1 MRKTRHPIVFF
12 LSQFLSIL
20 VLGGVLS
27 HASDSNHDAPWR
39 FADSEHRVL
48 VRLWASATGTPLAR
62 PVRISMSDSQL
73 LAKATGFHAW
83 DITDNKEVAVQS
95 NGSEVVLDPSTVIA
109 PGKER
114 RYYLYIFSKPC
125 VAKPV
130 AQVDDT
136 WQVETDGYIAHVNQ
150 QQGGAITSLLLKE
163 GDRRTETLGNGIY
176 WWTGRKAQITQK
188 GFGALPIEKTANG
201 PVFVGLRI
209 TYRDLLAKG
218 NSLVTDYRFF
228 KDFIEV
234 DHHYNA
240 RQKARLEWLKI
251 PVSLRAKGPT
261 PGLSS
266 NSLTTDAALLTS
278 GASNKWTSDP
288 SWHDVSY
295 QREKP
300 FGMGVIMRSQPGTS
314 GLYFMDSVKA
324 DEFEWIY
331 AEPFGWQ
338 QPQEIESDFDIKLTL
353 VPHVAG
359 KGRYLETLAKR
370 ETDTRVSVSVPQTKD
385 GPPID
390 SDHDG
395 LPDLAELE
403 RGTNPNCYDT
413 DLDGVPDGQD
423 SDPLRG
429 PVPNIKVKLP
439 AFKAQPTDRPQTL
452 AQVKPVLGVPTL
464 VLDGKPYGPMIYTRC
479 AGTLDQLGEMANR
492 NFPVHFEMV
501 GGVGWPGDQTAT
513 FKRLDEQLNRFLNQ
527 VPNGRIILRLYVCNP
542 PHFARDYPEETM
554 AFNDG
559 ARNHF
564 TKWYAMTDRPLE
576 ERGYPSFA
584 SEVWRQKTAEA
595 LHSYVTHVRKSDY
608 AKNIIGYFVCGGGT
622 EEWYYWGDY
631 DHSKYAVDFS
641 KPMLK
646 AFRDYLRSKYD
657 GDVRKLRVAWGEPQA
672 DFGTVLPP
680 DPRSRQT
687 TDDGV
692 FWDPN
697 KSQRVRDYY
706 YVHNKVMED
715 SLLIFSRAV
724 KQACNRE
731 QLMGMFHGYLQNHWY
746 LEGGQATLRELLS
759 SPDVDFWSGPP
770 QYNRRGHGE
779 HACIRFPIASLKKN
793 GKLWI
798 SESDIRTNFS
808 EPSPTN
814 PSLYG
819 RPPDL
824 DETLACL
831 KREFAHQLCEGGNGW
846 WFQMGK
852 SWYHH
857 EPILSL
863 FDQMQRCGEAAMS
876 FNRTS
881 DTDIAAVVSLNS
893 LFTGRPWPV
902 SSSLMDAFKV
912 QETCRIGAPVDHYE
926 LSDILARDAKR
937 YKLYLM
943 INCFSLTD
951 KERRLI
957 DERLRRRGAVLVW
970 MFAPGLF
977 NPDKKPELS
986 IAHIKSLLGFT
997 LASQTGAQFKLNM
1010 KLTDAGAQYFSG
1022 FAPQRV
1028 FGSFERPEWVLD
1040 KATGGIKQQFPREI
1054 ELPQRFQGVDGG
1066 EVLAR
1071 FEDCGQPSIVKRQ
1084 TASATDIWIG
1094 SVMAPADLLRSIAK
1108 RAGCHFF
1115 CDGDEIIYA
1124 DRSFLAIHT
1133 REKGGRTFDL
1143 RRKADVIEVFSGDVL
1158 GRGVTR
1164 FKDTI
1169 DAYHTRLYFIGDGE
1183 KWTAQRKRADEV
1195 FSRFQQ
1201 ELKSLRQQRAT
1212 Q

>member
-1 MRKTRHPIVFF
+1 MTCHRIILSPLQLLPAFALAAGLPKTP
-12 LSQFLSIL
+12 SE
-20 VLGGVLS
+20 
-27 HASDSNHDAPWR
+27 NHDAPWH
-39 FADSEHRVL
+39 FEDADHRVL
-48 VRLWASATGTPLAR
+48 VRLSNLPAGAPLAR
-62 PVRISMSDSQL
+62 PVRISLPDKQL
-73 LAKATGFHAW
+73 LAKATGLHAW
-83 DITDNKEVAVQS
+83 DMTDNKAVAAQS
-95 NGSEVVLDPSTVIA
+95 NGAEVLLDPGAVIA
-109 PGKER
+109 PGKEH
-114 RYYLYIFSKPC
+114 RYFLYFSSKSSA
-125 VAKPV
+125 AKPI
-130 AQVDDT
+130 ARVDEAFR
-136 WQVETDGYIAHVNQ
+136 VETDGYVAHVNQ

-163 GDRRTETLGNGIY
+163 GDQRIETLGDGIY
-176 WWTGRKAQITQK
+176 WWTGRKTQITQK
-188 GFGALPIEKTANG
+188 GFGALPVEKTANG

-209 TYRDLLAKG
+209 IYSNLLAKG

-228 KDFIEV
+228 KDFIEI

-261 PGLSS
+261 PGFFS
-266 NSLTTDAALLTS
+266 NSQTTDGALLTS
-278 GASNKWTSDP
+278 GASNKWIADP
-288 SWHDVSY
+288 TWHDVSY
-295 QREKP
+295 QGEKP
-300 FGMGVIMRSQPGTS
+300 FGMGVIARSQPGTS
-314 GLYFMDSVKA
+314 GLYLMDSVKP

-338 QPQEIESDFDIKLTL
+338 QAQEIESDFDVKLTV

-370 ETDTRVSVSVPQTKD
+370 ETVAGFSVSAAQAKG

-390 SDHDG
+390 SDNDG
-395 LPDLAELE
+395 LPDLVELE
-403 RGTNPNCYDT
+403 RGTNPNCKDT
-413 DLDGVPDGQD
+413 DMDGIPDGQD
-423 SDPLRG
+423 SDPLKG
-429 PVPNIKVKLP
+429 PAPDIKPKLP
-439 AFKAQPTDRPQTL
+439 TFKAQPTDRSQTL

-479 AGTLDQLGEMANR
+479 AGTFEQLAEMANR

-501 GGVGWPGDQTAT
+501 GGVGWPSDQTAT
-513 FKRLDEQLNRFLNQ
+513 FKRLDDHLNRFLDQ
-527 VPNGRIILRLYVCNP
+527 VPNGRVVLRLYVCNP
-542 PHFARDYPEETM
+542 PHFARDYPEETL

-559 ARNHF
+559 AKNHF

-595 LHSYVTHVRKSDY
+595 LYNYVTHVRKSAY
-608 AKNIIGYFVCGGGT
+608 AKNVIGYFVCGGGT

-641 KPMLK
+641 PPMLK
-646 AFRDYLRSKYD
+646 AFRNYLRSKYG
-657 GDVRKLRVAWGEPQA
+657 GDVRKLRVAWSDPSA
-672 DFGTVLPP
+672 DFGTALPP
-680 DPRSRQT
+680 DPRNRQT
-687 TDDGV
+687 SDAGV
-692 FWDPN
+692 FWDPE

-715 SLLIFSRAV
+715 SLLIFSHAV

-731 QLMGMFHGYLQNHWY
+731 QLVGMFHGYLQNHWY
-746 LEGGQATLRELLS
+746 LEGGQATLRDLLS

-779 HACIRFPIASLKKN
+779 HACIRFPMASLKKH

-808 EPSPTN
+808 ESSPGN

-819 RPPDL
+819 RPPNL
-824 DETLACL
+824 DESLACL
-831 KREFAHQLCEGGNGW
+831 KREYAHQLCEGGNGW

-852 SWYHH
+852 EWYHH

-876 FNRTS
+876 FDRTS
-881 DTDIAAVVSLNS
+881 DTDIAAVVSLNG
-893 LFTGRPWPV
+893 LLTGPPWPV

-926 LSDILARDAKR
+926 LGDILARDAKH
-937 YKLYLM
+937 YKMYLM

-986 IAHIKSLLGFT
+986 TEHIKSLFGFT
-997 LASQTGAQFKLNM
+997 LASQTGERRKLNM
-1010 KLTDAGAQYFSG
+1010 KLTEVGAQYFSG

-1028 FGSFERPEWVLD
+1028 FGSFERPEWVFD
-1040 KATGGIKQQFPREI
+1040 KTTGGIKQQFPGDV
-1054 ELPQRFQGVDGG
+1054 ELPQRFHGVEGG

-1071 FEDCGQPSIVKRQ
+1071 FEDGGQPSILKHQ

-1094 SVMAPADLLRSIAK
+1094 SVMAPADLLRCVAK
-1108 RAGCHFF
+1108 RAGCHLFF
-1115 CDGDEIIYA
+1115 DGDEIIYA

-1133 REKGGRTFDL
+1133 REAGERTFDL
-1143 RRKADVIEVFSGDVL
+1143 RRKADVVEVFSGDVL
-1158 GRGVTR
+1158 GRGITQ

-1169 DAYHTRLYFIGDGE
+1169 DAYRTRLYFIGDGV
-1183 KWTAQRKRADEV
+1183 KWTEERKRADKM

-1201 ELKSLRQQRAT
+1201 ELKSLRQQRAIR
-1212 Q
+1212 